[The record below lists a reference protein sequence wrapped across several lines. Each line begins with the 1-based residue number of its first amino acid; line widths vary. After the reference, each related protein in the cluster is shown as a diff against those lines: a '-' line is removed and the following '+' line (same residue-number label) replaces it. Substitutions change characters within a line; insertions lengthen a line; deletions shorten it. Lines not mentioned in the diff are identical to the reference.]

1 MQKFMAFL
9 LLLSTIFLGF
19 FYGYNDNRLLD
30 KMNPGMEQSQI
41 TNDKLS
47 IEIENE
53 IQTITGKFTIKI
65 VNHTGKFYKFSGEPD
80 IEVLTKDGW
89 YDVAKSSILN
99 VGEIKG
105 SVGGNETVTVTAKGI
120 NMYNIKSGYTYRL
133 IMQFDDTL
141 GETVIAEARFEVKK

>member
-47 IEIENE
+47 IE
-53 IQTITGKFTIKI
+53 
-65 VNHTGKFYKFSGEPD
+65 
-80 IEVLTKDGW
+80 L
-89 YDVAKSSILN
+89 
-99 VGEIKG
+99 
-105 SVGGNETVTVTAKGI
+105 
-120 NMYNIKSGYTYRL
+120 
-133 IMQFDDTL
+133 
-141 GETVIAEARFEVKK
+141 